1 MNRSFFYERII
12 IYHLLFIIIMLIFNP
27 LFSLGVMHA
36 GSRTCRRISQKS
48 WHIKFLVTSL
58 RGWQPLIARWN
69 RHCGAR
75 QSCRT
80 VEQCAFTSSTG
91 AFVEVSI
98 VRIAKSHSL
107 THSSMLSLLSS
118 LVLFHSLPFLALFHC
133 LHCLCLLTSA
143 LFTVFSC
150 SLPLSS
156 RTLLHS
162 RHSRHFL
169 SSLSSALQLLAL
181 HLRSSTFFFSSITIP
196 FSSIQNALPLSST
209 RFARSLHQVHGRRR
223 AVGHEVHGKR
233 RVADEDGCSQ
243 AQAWC
248 SPAFLSRFC

>member
-1 MNRSFFYERII
+1 
-12 IYHLLFIIIMLIFNP
+12 
-27 LFSLGVMHA
+27 MHA

-48 WHIKFLVTSL
+48 WQIKFLMTSL

-69 RHCGAR
+69 RHCGAK

-91 AFVEVSI
+91 AFVDISI
-98 VRIAKSHSL
+98 VRIAKNNSL
-107 THSSMLSLLSS
+107 LSLLSS

-133 LHCLCLLTSA
+133 LHCLCLLSSA

-150 SLPLSS
+150 SF
-156 RTLLHS
+156 TLFHS

-181 HLRSSTFFFSSITIP
+181 HLRPSTFFFSSLTLSHSLAFKLSYSLPLSSTHFTHSIP
-196 FSSIQNALPLSST
+196 FSSIQNSLPLSST
-209 RFARSLHQVHGRRR
+209 RFARSLHQVHVRRR

-233 RVADEDGCSQ
+233 RVADRDGCSQ
-243 AQAWC
+243 TQAWC